1 MQFKTDL
8 IQLKKK
14 KFFKVK
20 NSKKE
25 FMCALCKSP
34 RQMRYSKNLS
44 KLVYLRLLLLSA
56 FLVWALYPMMGEK
69 AVLMVL
75 PLWPIVEFTNKILYR
90 KEIPCSYCGFDA
102 TWYRRDVKVAKRK
115 VDDFWSERLP
125 NKQEKANINIPKD
138 LQTSEEVIS
147 QSPES

>member
-8 IQLKKK
+8 TQLKNK

-25 FMCALCKSP
+25 FLCALCKSP

-44 KLVYLRLLLLSA
+44 KMVYLRLLLLSS
-56 FLVWALYPMMGEK
+56 FLIWALHPAMGVK
-69 AVLMVL
+69 AILIVL
-75 PLWPIVEFTNKILYR
+75 PLWPIVEFANKILYR

-115 VDDFWSERLP
+115 VDAFWSERLP
-125 NKQEKANINIPKD
+125 SKQEKSNINIPIK
-138 LQTSEEVIS
+138 EEIEP
-147 QSPES
+147 QPEAQEQ